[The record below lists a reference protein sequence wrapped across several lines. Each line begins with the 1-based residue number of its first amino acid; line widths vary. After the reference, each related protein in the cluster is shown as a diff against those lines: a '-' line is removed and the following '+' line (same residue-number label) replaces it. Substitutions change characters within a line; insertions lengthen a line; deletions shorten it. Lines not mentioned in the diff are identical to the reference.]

1 MRHLASISLKPLIN
15 EMKHEIILDTYVFHS
30 FLKNTFQTL
39 VPNWKHLNLSSSNLY
54 E

>member
-30 FLKNTFQTL
+30 FLKNI
-39 VPNWKHLNLSSSNLY
+39 PNLGPELKTPKLEQL
-54 E
+54 